1 MISTAFV
8 LYVNMSI
15 PKASFKTMQ
24 ECTALK
30 SVVEKRISAHYN
42 PVALL
47 QQIPTISCIKVVE
60 KKPVKKPIK
69 KPVVKK
75 DAKKINFKDKKK

>member
-1 MISTAFV
+1 MIASAFV

-24 ECTALK
+24 ECVALK
-30 SVVEKRISAHYN
+30 SVVEKRIKAHYN

-47 QQIPTISCIKVVE
+47 QQIPTISCIKVPD
-60 KKPVKKPIK
+60 KKPTKKD
-69 KPVVKK
+69 VKK
-75 DAKKINFKDKKK
+75 DIKKDVKKVKPQNKKK